1 MTIFEARIN
10 SLPFVFC
17 WRIFPNLYLI
27 CMFLS
32 TEMKLQE
39 KDPFRFL
46 FIVVKDTYHKF
57 TILTIW
63 KLKNQLDLAHVE
75 RGNHRPS

>member
-1 MTIFEARIN
+1 
-10 SLPFVFC
+10 
-17 WRIFPNLYLI
+17 
-27 CMFLS
+27 MFLF

-46 FIVVKDTYHKF
+46 FIVIKDTYHKI

-63 KLKNQLDLAHVE
+63 KLKIQLYLAHIK
-75 RGNHRPS
+75 RGNHHHP